1 MLSKRADYLWAALFF
16 ALTLAF
22 IALMAASEA
31 FFEWAFER
39 HQNQW
44 SWYLRPIF
52 LIPAC
57 YFAYRRSLTG
67 IAATFFLL
75 LTSMF
80 WFPAPAEVDAQVEEF
95 LRMEMDYLRS
105 PWGAEKLFFALL
117 VPLSL
122 GALFAAFWKRSLA
135 MGLLVLALIAFAKMF
150 WSVLYGGEAGMSIFA
165 PALVGLLIT
174 GGVLYLGVRRAR
186 RSGAP

>member
-1 MLSKRADYLWAALFF
+1 MLTRRADRIAGILFF
-16 ALTLAF
+16 ALIALF
-22 IALMAASEA
+22 IAAMALSES
-31 FFEWAFER
+31 FFEWAFAR

-57 YFAYRRSLTG
+57 YFAYRRSLMG

-135 MGLLVLALIAFAKMF
+135 MGLFVLALIAFAKMF